1 MKENQSIFN
10 FDKKLIKNNYD
21 IIKNNIMKYDHK
33 VTLLAATKTIPPDVI
48 NYAVNELGI
57 RDIGENRVQELLDKY
72 DAIQMEASDD
82 SANNLNIHFIGALQT
97 NKVKYIVDKVSMIHS
112 LDSYK
117 LAEEIEKQAAKI
129 NRIIDVLIEVNIGE
143 EPNKSGVL
151 PDYDIIVKFVSS
163 LEAFSHV
170 NVRGMMTMAPICQ
183 NNSEYVKYFKKT
195 YKIFIDIFNKKFHNI
210 DIPIL
215 SMGMSDSYIP
225 AIECGSNMIRV
236 GTALFGKRN

>member
-1 MKENQSIFN
+1 MKENQSNFN
-10 FDKKLIKNNYD
+10 FDEKLIKNNFE
-21 IIKNNIMKYDHK
+21 IIREQIDKADHE
-33 VTLLAATKTIPPDVI
+33 VTLLAATKTMPPDVI

-72 DAIQMEASDD
+72 SLIDKD
-82 SANNLNIHFIGALQT
+82 NLNIHFIGSLQT
-97 NKVKYIVDKVSMIHS
+97 NKVKYIIDKVSMIHS
-112 LDSYK
+112 LDSYR

-129 NRIIDVLIEVNIGE
+129 NRVIDVLVEVNIGE
-143 EPNKSGVL
+143 EPNKSGFM
-151 PDYDIIVKFVSS
+151 PDIGEIAEFVAS
-163 LEAFSHV
+163 LAGFSHL
-170 NVRGMMTMAPICQ
+170 NVRGLMTMAPICQ
-183 NNSEYVKYFKKT
+183 NNTDYVKYFKKT
-195 YKIFIDIFNKKFHNI
+195 YKIFIDIFIKKFHNI

>member
-1 MKENQSIFN
+1 MKENQSTSN
-10 FDKKLIKNNYD
+10 FDKELIKRNYNT
-21 IIKNNIMKYDHK
+21 IRNNIEKADHK
-33 VTLLAATKTIPPDVI
+33 VTLLAAIKTIPADVI
-48 NYAVNELGI
+48 NYAVSELGI

-72 DAIQMEASDD
+72 DAVAPPE
-82 SANNLNIHFIGALQT
+82 NNVNVHFIGSLQT
-97 NKVKYIVDKVSMIHS
+97 NKVKYIIDKVSMIHS

-129 NRIIDVLIEVNIGE
+129 NRVIDVLVEVNIGD
-143 EPNKSGVL
+143 EPNKSGIS
-151 PDYDIIVKFVSS
+151 PDNDTIEKFLSDI
-163 LEAFSHV
+163 AGFSHM

-183 NNSEYVKYFKKT
+183 NNAEYVKYFKKT
-195 YKIFIDIFNKKFHNI
+195 YKIFIDIFHKKSHNI
-210 DIPIL
+210 SIPVL